1 MLHYYYFK
9 TFIATLWLRFHGI
22 IPHLSA
28 LSRYSACKS
37 GTIGH
42 HERTTDLIRQD
53 VKEDQGEIKFGFIHK
68 NDFSFPNLELLFLLA
83 PVLVMD
89 SDELHRET
97 PPPRRVPAIVACY
110 SRYFTH
116 TGSGYMPIRTSER
129 RKDARELLV
138 SLYIKLCEL

>member
-1 MLHYYYFK
+1 M
-9 TFIATLWLRFHGI
+9 
-22 IPHLSA
+22 
-28 LSRYSACKS
+28 
-37 GTIGH
+37 
-42 HERTTDLIRQD
+42 
-53 VKEDQGEIKFGFIHK
+53 KEDQGEIKFGFIHK

-129 RKDARELLV
+129 RKDARELYVSYTLNYKLNELWIFTVLV
-138 SLYIKLCEL
+138 SNNTG